1 MIMIAYW
8 VMHIPENPDG
18 LLTIG
23 GNYLIIQSH
32 LAEEEGH
39 SLGLVWFS
47 K

>member
-1 MIMIAYW
+1 MR
-8 VMHIPENPDG
+8 IPENPDD
-18 LLTIG
+18 LLNIE

-32 LAEEEGH
+32 LADLAEEEGH